1 MRKQIGKVVRK
12 AGDALGNVDE
22 NIQSFMREKA
32 YGLPKDGKEF
42 FDQDEHTMRQ
52 TFGAMMH
59 GSSPGSKS
67 GYAYSDPVKE
77 GDGLTGK
84 QSMMLSR
91 GVQAGALTAAGV
103 TLAKVTEQ
111 MMQFGGEADY
121 QENSQLQIN

>member
-1 MRKQIGKVVRK
+1 MRKRIGNAFRK
-12 AGDALGNVDE
+12 AGEAVSNVDE
-22 NIQSFMREKA
+22 SIQSFMREKA

-59 GSSPGSKS
+59 GSQPGSKS
-67 GYAYSDPVKE
+67 GYAYSDPVNE

-91 GVQAGALTAAGV
+91 GVQAGALTVAGL
-103 TLAKVTEQ
+103 TLGKLTEQ
-111 MMQFGGEADY
+111 VMQFGGPADQ
-121 QENSQLQIN
+121 QESSQLPLN